1 MINNRPVLAI
11 PKTRLE
17 VFTDVLSIL
26 MLLGNFVYLFMA
38 WLSLPDR
45 IPTHF
50 NGLGE
55 VDGWGGKGN
64 IWVLEGIAIV
74 LWISFTFLEK
84 YPHVYNYIFLTEENV
99 ERQYKNARLMLN
111 VLKTTL
117 TFTFVFLS
125 WQLIHSVKQNESS
138 IGIGSFVLLLL
149 MIFGLIGFFLFR
161 SYRLR

>member
-1 MINNRPVLAI
+1 MLNDRPVLEI

-17 VFTDVLSIL
+17 VFFNVLSLL
-26 MLLGNFVYLFMA
+26 MLCGNFVYIFMA
-38 WLSLPDR
+38 WTSLPDR

-64 IWVLEGIAIV
+64 IWVLEVIAIV
-74 LWISFTFLEK
+74 LWGGLTTLEK
-84 YPHVYNYIFLTEENV
+84 YPHVYNYIFLTEENMA
-99 ERQYKNARLMLN
+99 RQYENARIMVN

-117 TFTFVFLS
+117 TFTFVLIS
-125 WQLIHSVKQNESS
+125 WELIQSVKENESS
-138 IGIGSFVLLLL
+138 LEIWTLPLLLV
-149 MIFGLIGFFLFR
+149 MIFGVIGFFIFR